1 MAGNDFQYGGWNYYT
16 LQCVTIMTLI
26 SSGDCTLQCGM
37 WLWNHDSEFTKC
49 QQPAMWYVALGWQAI
64 EFAWWQHPTMW
75 QMALGWHAMEFAQI
89 SAVLEFYIWF
99 RFWPYHRSRHVIM
112 HQSAKFLSKS
122 DHPQQKDDVLSIFK
136 MVDLRHLG
144 FQGLIMGSLKSACTT
159 SRRSSVNRD
168 HSSKL
173 YSFWENHFFCISA
186 TDRQTNIQTYKQM
199 DSIDTLS
206 RSRRCCER
214 RLNNYFM

>member
-1 MAGNDFQYGGWNYYT
+1 
-16 LQCVTIMTLI
+16 
-26 SSGDCTLQCGM
+26 
-37 WLWNHDSEFTKC
+37 
-49 QQPAMWYVALGWQAI
+49 
-64 EFAWWQHPTMW
+64 MW
-75 QMALGWHAMEFAQI
+75 QVTLGWHAMEFAQMFVI
-89 SAVLEFYIWF
+89 LEFYIWF

-159 SRRSSVNRD
+159 SRRSPIETIALNCIVFG
-168 HSSKL
+168 KIT
-173 YSFWENHFFCISA
+173 FFA
-186 TDRQTNIQTYKQM
+186 FRRQTDRQTYIQTYKQM

-214 RLNNYFM
+214 RLNNLCSKWENSVVIRNM